1 MVFENQILV
10 DSYKL
15 IYRFIYHSG
24 KIWMNKAIQKRV
36 RWLYHRYEMTREEII
51 EYVKWQFK
59 RQRKHRKFKP
69 DKSCLETYVLNFT
82 YFALLEFV
90 RQCKKHE
97 SGGEKEITF
106 SELADSESIH
116 RIGSSIESFERQ
128 GIEGLMD
135 EDDPERIVIRKELM
149 NLATDYF
156 GDNDLAVILGI
167 RSTRAE
173 ARRLGIKYDTYRK
186 RLQRK
191 LAKFRSI
198 LRNMGY
204 DLYSFS

>member
-1 MVFENQILV
+1 MVYENQILV

-15 IYRFIYHSG
+15 INRFIYHSG

-69 DKSCLETYVLNFT
+69 NKSCLETYVLNFT
-82 YFALLEFV
+82 YFTLLTFI

-97 SGGEKEITF
+97 AGRKKEIPF
-106 SELADSESIH
+106 AKLSDYEAIDS
-116 RIGSSIESFERQ
+116 IGSSIESFERQ
-128 GIEGLMD
+128 GIEGLID
-135 EDDPERIVIRKELM
+135 EDDPEQIVNRKQLM
-149 NLATDYF
+149 KIATDYF

-167 RSTRAE
+167 RSKRAE

-191 LAKFRSI
+191 LAMCRS
-198 LRNMGY
+198 NFEDMGY
-204 DLYSFS
+204 DLYSLS